1 MFSHRYVTRELPNNI
16 PYAAK
21 RGFIRDFQ
29 QPWEHHAMLCFDRVY
44 ASFKD
49 ALMEVI
55 KERFDRFGNLRAV
68 IA

>member
-1 MFSHRYVTRELPNNI
+1 MASHSGKYLSSTYLVPSHPDLLECIVEQSR
-16 PYAAK
+16 
-21 RGFIRDFQ
+21 
-29 QPWEHHAMLCFDRVY
+29 LCLVDRVY

>member
-1 MFSHRYVTRELPNNI
+1 
-16 PYAAK
+16 
-21 RGFIRDFQ
+21 
-29 QPWEHHAMLCFDRVY
+29 MLCFDRVY